1 LIEMTPAFLWDMDGT
16 LFDSKETHFI
26 SWQHALQMHGYTL
39 DRQIYNAN
47 FGRNNRANVP
57 LFLGFEP
64 EPDLYDTIVETK
76 ERVFR
81 QIAAESASLVPG
93 VQSWLTT
100 ARNAH
105 IPQVVASSAPMVNIE
120 TLLAEFGL
128 ISFFDH
134 LISGEDMPAKPEP
147 DIFLAAAQ
155 VVQRAPDH
163 CWVIED
169 SLPGIMAAKN
179 AGMRCIAVATS
190 HPASELSMADVILT
204 DFTTPLAKVISLS
217 D

>member
-1 LIEMTPAFLWDMDGT
+1 MIEKTPALLWDMDGT

-47 FGRNNRANVP
+47 FGRNNRVNVP

-64 EPDLYDTIVETK
+64 EPDLYETIVETK

-81 QIAAESASLVPG
+81 QIAPESAKLVPG
-93 VQSWLTT
+93 VLAWLGT
-100 ARNAH
+100 AKNAQF
-105 IPQVVASSAPMVNIE
+105 PQVVASSAPMINIE

-128 ISFFDH
+128 ISFFDQ

-147 DIFLAAAQ
+147 DIFLTAALTAQ
-155 VVQRAPDH
+155 RTPDQ

-169 SLPGIMAAKN
+169 SLPGIQAAKN
-179 AGMRCIAVATS
+179 ADMRCIAVATL
-190 HPASELSMADVILT
+190 HHASELSMADVILA
-204 DFTTPLAKVISLS
+204 DFTTPLASVILRSE
-217 D
+217 